1 MKTKQYE
8 LNGRRY
14 DLDWLRV
21 LAFGILILYHTGMF
35 YVADWGWHIK
45 SDVTSET
52 LQLFMRLVNPW
63 RMPLLFLVSGAAL
76 WFAAK
81 KTSALELFKLRLVRL
96 LPPLVFGMLVII
108 PPQIYYQVMQS
119 EGAMFSS
126 YLQFYPIYLD
136 LGTELFPEHQSPV
149 GLFSWTHL
157 WFIPYLL
164 IYTAAFVIIKP
175 LLDRLAAFLSRDNAG
190 LFWLYAVPLALII
203 PYAIYL
209 RPFYPQTF
217 VVAGDWY
224 YHALF
229 FTMFVFGYL
238 MAGHLQMVNTL
249 VRRRWMCLAISSLS
263 YLLCML
269 CEFGQLAVPLSAVVL
284 INCLNGWSWILT
296 VLAWSAAHL
305 NRPSKALTY
314 MNTAILPWYVLHQ
327 TITIIL
333 AWHLSSLGLPISLE
347 ATLVVLG
354 TVAGCAFGY
363 EVIRRLRLTRFL
375 FGLKLQQSN
384 RSSVSTRLESTLE
397 KCAEY

>member
-1 MKTKQYE
+1 MNTKQYE
-8 LNGRRY
+8 FNGRRY

-81 KTSALELFKLRLVRL
+81 KTSASGLLKLRLARL

-108 PPQIYYQVMQS
+108 PPQIYHQIMQY
-119 EGAMFSS
+119 EGAVFSN
-126 YLQFYPIYLD
+126 YLQFYAIYLD
-136 LGTELFPEHQSPV
+136 PGTELFPAHQSPI
-149 GLFSWTHL
+149 GLLSWTHL

-164 IYTAAFVIIKP
+164 IYTLAFVITKP
-175 LLDRLAAFLSRDNAG
+175 LLDRLAAFLSRNNAG
-190 LFWLYAVPLALII
+190 LFWLYVVPLALII
-203 PYAIYL
+203 PYVIYL
-209 RPFYPQTF
+209 RPFYPQSF
-217 VVAGDWY
+217 AVVGDWY
-224 YHALF
+224 CHALF
-229 FTMFVFGYL
+229 FTMFVFGYV
-238 MAGHLQMVNTL
+238 MAGHLRAVNTL
-249 VRRRWMCLAISSLS
+249 IRQRWVCLTISSLS

-269 CEFGQLAVPLSAVVL
+269 SEFGPLSLPLSAVVL

-305 NRPSKALTY
+305 NRPSRVLTY

-347 ATLVVLG
+347 ATLVVFG
-354 TVAGCAFGY
+354 TVGGCAVGY
-363 EVIRRLRLTRFL
+363 EVIRRFRLTRFL
-375 FGLKLQQSN
+375 FGLKLQEPK
-384 RSSVSTRLESTLE
+384 RAPAPDMLAGELER
-397 KCAEY
+397 C